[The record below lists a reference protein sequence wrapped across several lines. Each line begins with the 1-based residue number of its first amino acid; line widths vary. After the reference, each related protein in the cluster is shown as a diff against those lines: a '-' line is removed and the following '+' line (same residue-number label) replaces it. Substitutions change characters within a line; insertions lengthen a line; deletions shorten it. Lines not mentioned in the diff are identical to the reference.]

1 MESKET
7 LILQQFIESWI
18 TKNIEKVIF
27 AQELASKILNYG
39 FIDTT
44 KTLPFQ
50 ILPTDISDSSGNLVC
65 KLFVNLDNPIYGYFS
80 IEIFEDGCSITCPS
94 TYHTS
99 HFITTNE
106 DCHIWLDKLDE
117 EMNSFYEISSAA
129 EQQETTFCN
138 LKLNELLENY
148 KQLVKP
154 EVEKIKNFIAEKE
167 CATIISGSVFALA
180 KDAQRDFSKALLL
193 PSMWAVFKSIDDLPD
208 PDEDFTEYI
217 DEEQS
222 NELFEKLVDFAK
234 TENYYAAPIY
244 LAQRI
249 CLQSGIDVF
258 GYSLSEESFVAAAST
273 EENGEFVLP
282 PIDIDNFN
290 LRINLSIKN

>member
-1 MESKET
+1 
-7 LILQQFIESWI
+7 
-18 TKNIEKVIF
+18 
-27 AQELASKILNYG
+27 
-39 FIDTT
+39 
-44 KTLPFQ
+44 
-50 ILPTDISDSSGNLVC
+50 
-65 KLFVNLDNPIYGYFS
+65 
-80 IEIFEDGCSITCPS
+80 
-94 TYHTS
+94 
-99 HFITTNE
+99 
-106 DCHIWLDKLDE
+106 
-117 EMNSFYEISSAA
+117 MNSFYEISSAA
-129 EQQETTFCN
+129 EQQKTTFCN

-180 KDAQRDFSKALLL
+180 KDAQKDFSKALLL